1 MKVNMKTMKYI
12 FSAFVLT
19 VGMLFTSCVG
29 DLNVEPIDPSLN
41 TSNNAL
47 KTPEDFEAFLA
58 QCYVGFAT
66 SGSYGPNGNNNIS
79 GLDGGQSQYLRG
91 LYHLNGLTTDEAV
104 CGWNDQ
110 TIKDL
115 HYHKWA
121 TTDTFIAAFYYR
133 VFYQIAMFNEFLRQ
147 TAATAVEVP
156 NMDVYKAE
164 VRTLRAYCWLHA
176 IDHFGNVPFADET
189 AQIGKDIPKRIL
201 RADLFNYIETE
212 LKDII
217 ENSAISA
224 PGTAPYGRVDK
235 TAAQMILARLYLNA
249 EVYTGTPR
257 YEDCARVCKA
267 IATDG
272 HYSLH
277 TEKHGDAADISAFQ
291 ELFLADN
298 HKCTDEIVWSIQQ
311 NAGQTESYGV
321 TNYIVFASTGGSM
334 DTNVTGAGISSGWG
348 GLRTTPEFYRLFSD
362 SDKRKL
368 FHTDGH
374 NESIDDITE
383 FTHGYAFVKFR
394 NIESDGKTVPG
405 ASFDEKKQSWSMPGF
420 VSIDFPMLRYAEV
433 HLMLAECALH
443 EGVTSVTRSEGL
455 AELNKV
461 RDRAGLSPLSDGYYN
476 LDEVLAE
483 CGREFA
489 QECHRRS
496 DLIRHNKFTENM
508 TWQWKGEVKNGKETS
523 AHLNLFPIPESDK
536 NANSNL
542 KQNDGY

>member
-1 MKVNMKTMKYI
+1 MKTLKYI
-12 FSAFVLT
+12 FSAFALSAGLLV
-19 VGMLFTSCVG
+19 TSCVG
-29 DLNVEPIDPSLN
+29 DLEVEPIDPSLN

-47 KTPEDFEAFLA
+47 KTPADYEAFLA

-110 TIKDL
+110 TIQDL
-115 HYHKWA
+115 HGHAWT

-147 TAATAVEVP
+147 AANTSVEVP
-156 NMDVYKAE
+156 EMDVYKAE

-189 AQIGKDIPKRIL
+189 AQIGKDVPERIE

-235 TAAQMILARLYLNA
+235 VAAQMILARLYLNA
-249 EVYTGTPR
+249 EVYIGTPK
-257 YEDCARVCKA
+257 YEECAAVCKA

-272 HYSLH
+272 TYRLH
-277 TEKHGDAADISAFQ
+277 TTKHGTAADISVFQ

-298 HKCTDEIVWSIQQ
+298 HKCTDEIIWAIEQ
-311 NAGQTESYGV
+311 NSGVTESYGV

-334 DTNVTGAGISSGWG
+334 DTNMTGAGISSGWG
-348 GLRTTPEFYRLFSD
+348 GIRTTPEFYRLFSD
-362 SDKRKL
+362 GDSRKL

-374 NESIDDITE
+374 TESIDDITE
-383 FTHGYAFVKFR
+383 FANGYAFVKFR
-394 NIESDGKTVPG
+394 NVESDGETVPG
-405 ASFDEKKQSWSMPGF
+405 ATYDEKKATWSMPGF
-420 VSIDFPMLRYAEV
+420 VSVDWPVFRYADV

-443 EGVTSVTRSEGL
+443 ENVTSVSRSEGL
-455 AELNKV
+455 DNINQV
-461 RDRAGLSPLSDGYYN
+461 RQRAGLAPLTDAYYT
-476 LDEVLAE
+476 LDEVLNE
-483 CGREFA
+483 RGREFA
-489 QECHRRS
+489 QECYRRS
-496 DLIRHNKFTENM
+496 DLIRHGKFTSNM
-508 TWQWKGEVKNGKETS
+508 TWQWKGGEKNGKETS
-523 AHLNLFPIPESDK
+523 DHLCLFPIPESDK
-536 NANSNL
+536 NANPNL
-542 KQNDGY
+542 KQNTGY